1 MLCAGQRFSGAGL
14 VDSFL
19 SHLTGEAQLSSD
31 AERCRQTSV
40 NPNSAALRDS
50 RTVPLGPTP
59 DPSFL
64 RESLTAHP
72 DLAALV
78 HCVVVARAIPASALA
93 VIAGPLLFSAVSL
106 VGATHRVPGGPSAFF
121 AEILRAA
128 PASLHHR
135 LPTDP
140 GFTLVH
146 HVLASKSVIIGQLA
160 AYLLSLQDDRYGDRA
175 RAFAGELA
183 ESVASAMPGN
193 SSVALAAAAEVRAA
207 GREMSSSLGRGGT
220 VAQAPLLALR
230 RGMSVLLLLLTAQA
244 AAAAD
249 EAPALKAA
257 EELVSAQGEQEGLP
271 SVPQASPSGS
281 ASLLSS
287 LASSADAFG
296 RTPLHVAGALGDAHS
311 ARLLRAWLDEGMVA
325 STAEPP
331 RPRAWEGRDVAG
343 WTPAELARAIGA
355 SDVVAA
361 LTLDDGTPAEI
372 KDDELPV
379 LPPAAALPPSDGS
392 VDQDDGGWG
401 LPSLVSS
408 AAVRAVE
415 VATAAVDGS
424 TNASA
429 CGFAVVDAATLTP
442 DAFARAAYAP
452 RVPVLIRN
460 SIASSARD
468 VWRFEHFLSEWGH
481 VSVSPSTVPGG
492 AAANAAFGMRPPPP
506 IALTTFLDAMR
517 MCDGGDARE
526 NPPWVDPN
534 VCAALAGGSGP
545 ASVWEALPRGDP
557 LAARLASELPPAVL
571 AATLVRL
578 SSNGSDSSAPTPVF
592 LGEAAGG
599 FVVAQLYVGGP
610 GSGAPPHHHGDAW
623 NGLAWGR
630 KRWALTPPGG
640 ASFSTRSAAQTF
652 EQVASAAG
660 TLLCTQEA
668 GDVVYVPRGWGHA
681 VLNLR
686 TSVGWAVEARGPFER
701 YH

>member
-1 MLCAGQRFSGAGL
+1 MLCAPVTGQRFSGAGL

-31 AERCRQTSV
+31 VERCRQTSV

-50 RTVPLGPTP
+50 RTVPLGATP

-64 RESLTAHP
+64 RESLSSHP

-78 HCVVVARAIPASALA
+78 HCVVVARAIPAPALA
-93 VIAGPLLFSAVSL
+93 VVAGPLLFSAVSL

-135 LPTDP
+135 LSTDP
-140 GFTLVH
+140 GFTLIH

-193 SSVALAAAAEVRAA
+193 SSVALAAAAELRAA

-244 AAAAD
+244 AADD
-249 EAPALKAA
+249 EAATALKAA
-257 EELVSAQGEQEGLP
+257 EELISAQGEQDGLP
-271 SVPQASPSGS
+271 PAPQASPASS
-281 ASLLSS
+281 ASLLAS
-287 LASSADAFG
+287 LASSSDAFG

-311 ARLLRAWLDEGMVA
+311 AQLLRAWLDEGNVA
-325 STAEPP
+325 SAAV
-331 RPRAWEGRDVAG
+331 RPSLELRDVAG

-355 SDVVAA
+355 SDAVAA
-361 LTLDDGTPAEI
+361 LTWDDGTPAES
-372 KDDELPV
+372 KVDELPV
-379 LPPAAALPPSDGS
+379 LPPASALVPSADL
-392 VDQDDGGWG
+392 DDGGWG

-408 AAVRAVE
+408 AALRAVE
-415 VATAAVDGS
+415 VATADVDGS
-424 TNASA
+424 TSASV
-429 CGFAVVDAATLTP
+429 CGFAVVDAAALTA

-460 SIASSARD
+460 SIESSARD
-468 VWRFEHFLSEWGH
+468 AWRFEQFLSEWGH

-506 IALTTFLDAMR
+506 VALTTFLDAMR

-578 SSNGSDSSAPTPVF
+578 SSNGSDSSVPTPVF
-592 LGEAAGG
+592 LGEASGG

-681 VLNLR
+681 VVNLR